1 MPNLKIAYSPKVE
14 QYFSTN
20 RELVEI
26 AKTDFTDVAAI
37 VLSSSD
43 VGEYLDRIQATKF
56 GVPVFVVQTEEQQV
70 DPKFYDS
77 IYHIQDLN
85 GYDIKLYS
93 RQIETASK
101 LYEEKM
107 LPPFFKML
115 SEYVE
120 MGNIAFDCR
129 DIKVVN
135 TIVNIQQVV
144 SFMTSTVK
152 TFSVRIFVMRT

>member
-1 MPNLKIAYSPKVE
+1 M
-14 QYFSTN
+14 
-20 RELVEI
+20 
-26 AKTDFTDVAAI
+26 
-37 VLSSSD
+37 LSSGD
-43 VGEYLDRIQATKF
+43 VGEYLGRIQATKF

-93 RQIETASK
+93 RQIETAAK

-120 MGNIAFDCR
+120 MGILLSTVQDT
-129 DIKVVN
+129 KVVN
-135 TIVNIQQVV
+135 TTVNTQLVV
-144 SFMTSTVK
+144 SFTISLVK
-152 TFSVRIFVMRT
+152 IFSVLIFVMRT